1 MKRTG
6 EMALGIIGS
15 VINVLVIILL
25 AVVIIGIS
33 TFANESTFKDEMLSK
48 IQNDSTLTVG
58 EVESLTP
65 FIENMPTYINAF
77 GWFGVALLVVS
88 LALGILGVVYI
99 RKSDK
104 QNVAGTFFILAGVF
118 AGIISVTAI
127 LFYIAAIMSF
137 VRKPKVEEIDTFY
150 VNE

>member
-25 AVVIIGIS
+25 AVMIIGIS
-33 TFANESTFKDEMLSK
+33 TFANDSTFTDELLSDV
-48 IQNDSTLTVG
+48 QNDPTLSSG
-58 EVESLTP
+58 EIEALTT
-65 FIENMPTYINAF
+65 FIDNMPTYINSF

-104 QNVAGTFFILAGVF
+104 QKVAGTFFILAGVF

>member
-15 VINVLVIILL
+15 VLNVFVIIAL
-25 AVVIIGIS
+25 AILMFGIS
-33 TFANESTFKDEMLSK
+33 TFANDSTFTDGVLSEM
-48 IQNDSTLTVG
+48 QNDPNLTAGEIEAATTL
-58 EVESLTP
+58 
-65 FIENMPTYINAF
+65 IDNMPTYINAF
-77 GWFGVALLVVS
+77 GWLGVVLLVVS
-88 LALGILGVVYI
+88 LVLGILGVVYI

-104 QNVAGTFFILAGVF
+104 QNVAGTFFILAGVC
-118 AGIISVTAI
+118 AGIISLTAI